1 MPLVQAIHDVVLG
14 YGAVRG
20 LAGERPGGGTG
31 IAGRIHVR
39 CSLRQQATFDLS
51 AQRVVIEAR
60 QG

>member
-20 LAGERPGGGTG
+20 LSGERHGAAVALP
-31 IAGRIHVR
+31 GRIHVR
-39 CSLRQQATFDLS
+39 CSLRKQATCDLP

>member
-1 MPLVQAIHDVVLG
+1 MMLSWATGPFAAFRANAR
-14 YGAVRG
+14 GAA
-20 LAGERPGGGTG
+20 LG

-39 CSLRQQATFDLS
+39 CSLRQQAICDLS